1 MRISMRSR
9 LFPVLALVLATGCAD
24 LGLGSGGGDVDGLTI
39 QDAGG
44 TTLVTA
50 GASGSVTGTLTVP
63 RNGTRSVRIGLT
75 GPGGVVTPG
84 LGESIRVTVRNST
97 LVQWNETGTST
108 GTLTG
113 RGTAG
118 STTLVVDL
126 INAGTVQYT
135 SPSIT
140 VQVT

>member
-1 MRISMRSR
+1 MQISIRSR
-9 LFPVLALVLATGCAD
+9 LLPVLALVLAAGCAD
-24 LGLGSGGGDVDGLTI
+24 IGLGSGGGEVTGLTI

-63 RNGTRSVRIGLT
+63 RSGTRSVRISLT

-108 GTLTG
+108 GTLNG

-118 STTLVVDL
+118 TTTLVVDL
-126 INAGTVQYT
+126 INAGSVEYT
-135 SPSIT
+135 SPAIT